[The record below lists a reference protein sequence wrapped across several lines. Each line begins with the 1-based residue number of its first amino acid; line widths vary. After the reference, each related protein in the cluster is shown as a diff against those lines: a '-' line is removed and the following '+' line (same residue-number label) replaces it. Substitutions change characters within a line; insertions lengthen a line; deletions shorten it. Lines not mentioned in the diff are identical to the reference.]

1 MPTKSRR
8 RPVSTDKRFRKKSYP
23 ADVGTPERW
32 QHSGKIMVMTERAG
46 ILAVRAT
53 EEHVIDVM
61 VLKGVLDQSQSDA
74 AFRLK
79 LDFHRAGLAAN
90 TVSRYNPEGS
100 KSDFFRGIR
109 ERSEGEEAAYR
120 RWRSAVRELGLDLS
134 CAVIA
139 TVCHDETPAPAD
151 VPLLQKG
158 LDQLADWYKLPKAGE
173 KTKS

>member
-1 MPTKSRR
+1 MPIKSRR
-8 RPVSTDKRFRKKSYP
+8 RPVSTDKRFRKNPHP
-23 ADVGTPERW
+23 ADYGTPERW
-32 QHSGKIMVMTERAG
+32 QHSGKTMVMTEHAG

-61 VLKGVLDQSQSDA
+61 VLKGILDQSQSNA

-79 LDFHRAGLAAN
+79 LDFHRAGLAVN
-90 TVSRYNPEGS
+90 TVSRYNPIGG
-100 KSDFFRGIR
+100 KSDFFRGVR
-109 ERSEGEEAAYR
+109 ERSDSEEAAYR

-151 VPLLQKG
+151 LPLLQKG
-158 LDQLADWYKLPKAGE
+158 LDQLAEWYKLRRADE
-173 KTKS
+173 KKKV